1 MKPTSNITSTHKIEK
16 LCIALGISITSL
28 LLPTNTTAAEEM
40 PMSNDDTLI
49 SQSSKKAGST
59 SKREVKEI
67 QSVVNK
73 AIRTGNIR
81 SALKGTSLSNEQK
94 NALLKLTKSDLQTIG
109 RMQSKLA
116 PMKKGTIQGAWVGV
130 GIF

>member
-16 LCIALGISITSL
+16 LCAALGITITSL
-28 LLPTNTTAAEEM
+28 LLPSSITAAEEI
-40 PMSNDDTLI
+40 PMSSNVKLI
-49 SQSSKKAGST
+49 SQSSKKAAST

-73 AIRTGNIR
+73 AIRTGDMR
-81 SALKGTSLSNEQK
+81 SALKGANLSNTQK
-94 NALLKLTKSDLQTIG
+94 RALLKLSKSDLQTIG
-109 RMQSKLA
+109 RIQSKLA
-116 PMKKGTIQGAWVGV
+116 PVDKGSIQGAWVGV